1 MDNREYVYIFDYTYG
16 GIYEAELNDETRD
29 LDTDALLD
37 YYNLNIDNCCVMFS
51 DKKLEIETLT
61 KEN

>member
-1 MDNREYVYIFDYTYG
+1 MDNREYAYIFDYTCG
-16 GIYEAELNDETRD
+16 GIYEAELNDETCD

-61 KEN
+61 KED

>member
-1 MDNREYVYIFDYTYG
+1 MDNREYVYIFDYTCS

-51 DKKLEIETLT
+51 DKKLEIETLI
-61 KEN
+61 KED